1 MQMTTDFADL
11 EPHETLLTGQ
21 SRDGTGRA
29 ADDVD
34 ERIFWLVT
42 KRLLP
47 RGRSPDGWT
56 ALFLDPRDG
65 RFWELTFPHGSLF
78 GGGPRQLTWVSRT
91 DAEERYGRGVGE

>member
-1 MQMTTDFADL
+1 MILDFADL
-11 EPHETLLTGQ
+11 EPDETLLIGQ
-21 SRDGTGRA
+21 SRDGPGRA
-29 ADDVD
+29 ADVVD

-56 ALFLDPRDG
+56 ALFFDPRDG

-78 GGGPRQLTWVSRT
+78 GGGPRQLTCVSPT
-91 DAEERYGRGVGE
+91 DAEERYGRGVGG